1 MRRYMTY
8 GFLLKD
14 VPHRY
19 VYCSNLRCRESDTP
33 KERLRILRLYR
44 EHLAQ
49 NDGRIEQSTE
59 CEFDGNFR
67 PVHVRKNYVV
77 ADLSRPVVVW
87 LYAA

>member
-1 MRRYMTY
+1 MTY

-14 VPHRY
+14 EPHRY
-19 VYCSNLRCRESDTP
+19 VYCSNLRFRESDTP

-67 PVHVRKNYVV
+67 PSMCGKIM
-77 ADLSRPVVVW
+77 W
-87 LYAA
+87 LPT